1 MILTSV
7 LCIHSYLQF
16 TQILQSS
23 FSRQPVHNPQ
33 YDRFVVCFFGFLGSL
48 APSCG
53 LARFLPW
60 PAYSE
65 RVVLLNLSWVIL
77 ALLHLVGGRGRSRP
91 VPPSHHEKCVARF
104 WEISRSESQK
114 WANCTNLL
122 NYLQFMKSTSL
133 QNIDRYP
140 QMLRHKN
147 WDRSNSPALSSITA
161 SSTWFSVQCRSQAT
175 CSYIATPTQQHGE
188 NVTERC

>member
-23 FSRQPVHNPQ
+23 FSRQPVHTPQ

-140 QMLRHKN
+140 KCCAIKIGTGLIHQRCLLSQLLAH
-147 WDRSNSPALSSITA
+147 DFRSSADHRLH
-161 SSTWFSVQCRSQAT
+161 VAT
-175 CSYIATPTQQHGE
+175 
-188 NVTERC
+188 